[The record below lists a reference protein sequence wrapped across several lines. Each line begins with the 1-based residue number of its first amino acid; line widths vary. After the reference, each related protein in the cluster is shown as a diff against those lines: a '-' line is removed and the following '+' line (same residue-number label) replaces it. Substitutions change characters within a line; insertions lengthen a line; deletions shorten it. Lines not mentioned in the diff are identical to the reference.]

1 MFLKTL
7 YAGRAHNLVL
17 ILINSKRKHEVNVY
31 IPLCDREENLVN
43 FCVSVSDSLKHSL
56 KDEGADEQF

>member
-43 FCVSVSDSLKHSL
+43 FCVSV
-56 KDEGADEQF
+56 GQFETQPQG